1 MKLDVLVLGKTNE
14 AYLAAGI
21 DDFHKRLQRYCRV
34 DIKIV
39 KEKRGK
45 LSDQVRI
52 AEEGSRLLAQVAP
65 NSFVVALDRSGYQVS
80 SDKLA
85 AYMGQWRDSGKQLV
99 TFLIGGPLG
108 LSSEVVQSADLV
120 LSLSK
125 MTFTHEMARLL
136 LLEQLYRGFS
146 ILAGTKYH
154 K

>member
-1 MKLDVLVLGKTNE
+1 MKFDLIFLGKTNE

-34 DIKIV
+34 NIKIV

-45 LSDQVRI
+45 LADHARI
-52 AEEGSRLLAQVAP
+52 TEEGSLLLAQVEP
-65 NSFVVALDRSGYQVS
+65 NSFVVAVDRNGLQATSEE
-80 SDKLA
+80 LA
-85 AYMGQWRDSGKQLV
+85 DYIRHWRDSGKQIV

-108 LSSEVVQSADLV
+108 LAAEVVQRADLI

-125 MTFTHEMARLL
+125 MTFTHEMARLI
-136 LLEQLYRGFS
+136 LLEQLYRGFA